1 MTSKPSTPTGLTALF
16 VCLLV
21 LGVLSARPAPSAVS
35 AVPGDPLTGS
45 GEIART
51 VMTREHLVDGHD
63 FGSPVNEMIFRRRPK
78 GAHPEHTF
86 VGRLELLGEATRGDL
101 EVIQDAFD
109 LRGARTAH
117 LPEFDFEFVQHG
129 SHLIPV
135 RRGLIITEHPQWN
148 YFLEPG
154 RVWKENAD
162 AGLSRASFPFA
173 LVQKNQ
179 ACTFNGVMSFLFDDA
194 SISHVWYQITQET
207 CYYFKGNF
215 WGMLEAIYHSGSVA
229 GAERIR
235 RRYVREVREK
245 FPRAPLERL
254 AEDYPGVDVY
264 QFGLQVDRRHMTT
277 FGVVMDG
284 VVYTAPCRTR
294 FGESAYCEQM
304 RFPSYSTAK
313 TAYVGVTLMRLAQKY
328 GAWVPELRIA
338 DYVEE
343 TADAAGDW
351 SAVTLG
357 HALDMTTG
365 NYVDPRTY
373 EDENSHI
380 NAFYDARTYAE
391 KMWQAL
397 RAPHQDAPGT
407 RWVYRSTDTFVAG
420 RTMARFLS
428 FEEGQNLDLFKWMVR
443 EVYRPLKTG
452 PGFHTTLRTADNN
465 WRGLPFTY
473 MGLFWT
479 HDDVAKVVT
488 FLNVDRGAIDG
499 EQLLHPE
506 LFAAAMQETP
516 ASLGIDTGTTLGHY
530 RYGFYAQPWR
540 SGAAVEVHG
549 PFQVQYMLGYGGI
562 IIVMMPN
569 GSAYYYFSDNAEY
582 AFSAAVEE
590 SMLHLRSSE

>member
-1 MTSKPSTPTGLTALF
+1 
-16 VCLLV
+16 
-21 LGVLSARPAPSAVS
+21 
-35 AVPGDPLTGS
+35 
-45 GEIART
+45 
-51 VMTREHLVDGHD
+51 
-63 FGSPVNEMIFRRRPK
+63 
-78 GAHPEHTF
+78 
-86 VGRLELLGEATRGDL
+86 
-101 EVIQDAFD
+101 
-109 LRGARTAH
+109 
-117 LPEFDFEFVQHG
+117 HG

-173 LVQKNQ
+173 LVRKND

-207 CYYFKGNF
+207 CLYLKGNF
-215 WGMLEAIYHSGSVA
+215 WGMLEADYHPAPVA
-229 GAERIR
+229 GADRIR

-245 FPRAPLERL
+245 VPSAPLERL
-254 AEDYPGVDVY
+254 AEDYPGVDVS
-264 QFGLQVDRRHMTT
+264 QFGRQVERTHLTT
-277 FGVVMDG
+277 YGVVMDG
-284 VVYTAPCRTR
+284 VLYTAPCRTR
-294 FGESAYCEQM
+294 FGEYAYCDEM

-313 TAYVGVTLMRLAQKY
+313 TAYAGVTLLRLAQEY

-343 TADAAGDW
+343 TADSAGDW

-357 HALDMTTG
+357 NALDMATG
-365 NYVDPRTY
+365 NYVDPGTFA
-373 EDENSHI
+373 DENS
-380 NAFYDARTYAE
+380 NLFAFYRAETYAG

-420 RTMARFLS
+420 RAMANFLDAQ
-428 FEEGQNLDLFKWMVR
+428 EGRNLDVFNWMVR
-443 EVYRPLKTG
+443 EVYRPLGTG
-452 PGFHTTLRTADNN
+452 PGFHTILRTSDND

-488 FLNVDRGAIDG
+488 FLNVDRGAVGG

-506 LFAAAMQETP
+506 LFAAAMQEAP
-516 ASLGIDTGTTLGHY
+516 QSLGIDTGTSLGHY
-530 RYGFYAQPWR
+530 RYGFYSQEWT
-540 SGAAVEVHG
+540 SGAAVAARG
-549 PFQVQYMLGYGGI
+549 PFHVQYMLGYGGI

-569 GSAYYYFSDNAEY
+569 GSAYYYFSDHDDFAW
-582 AFSAAVEE
+582 SAAVEE
-590 SMLHLRSSE
+590 SMLHLPSRPPS